1 MLFPTNLHEDL
12 IDIESIA
19 ITLVFP
25 LQASGIFGSELDT
38 PEPDCFITDSNSTLG
53 EEIFDISIAEIEPVV
68 QPDCV
73 TDDIWWESVAFVGVH
88 RLILPN
94 SGDLTCQYSPEC

>member
-1 MLFPTNLHEDL
+1 
-12 IDIESIA
+12 
-19 ITLVFP
+19 VFP

-73 TDDIWWESVAFVGVH
+73 TDDIWWESAHNYRRGAP
-88 RLILPN
+88 RLFAEDTIAL
-94 SGDLTCQYSPEC
+94 